1 MQIEELTKL
10 YQEKEKEL
18 SQRSEHERRLQEEI
32 QRLSDLTEYK
42 KSYTEL
48 KRDYD
53 SLLIKEEATA
63 EEFDNLKKEFDKA
76 LLDSQVQADDFKL
89 EIKHQKEQR
98 MLAESNWEAIVADK
112 EEQLKKQT
120 RRAQEIEAELS

>member
-1 MQIEELTKL
+1 M
-10 YQEKEKEL
+10 
-18 SQRSEHERRLQEEI
+18 
-32 QRLSDLTEYK
+32 TEYK

-48 KRDYD
+48 KRDFD

>member
-1 MQIEELTKL
+1 M
-10 YQEKEKEL
+10 
-18 SQRSEHERRLQEEI
+18 
-32 QRLSDLTEYK
+32 
-42 KSYTEL
+42 
-48 KRDYD
+48 
-53 SLLIKEEATA
+53 
-63 EEFDNLKKEFDKA
+63 
-76 LLDSQVQADDFKL
+76 DSQVQADDFKL